1 MKKEEAKKKA
11 KTAVVL
17 GVFLLS
23 VFSVAAVAGQAAP
36 PQPILNLGAIVI
48 GLEAGAAGQA
58 SLPQPALVKT
68 SEQSEEEQH
77 GQVDYKIL
85 QISPKH
91 EWFELKPGGEKEF
104 TVKVKN
110 KNEEAVFT
118 SPRIETQPFGEYF
131 VEEDWITV
139 EPGSAELKAGG
150 EQEYTV
156 TVKIPEDAEIGHY
169 SAQIV
174 FTNDT
179 FPTPYPAPF
188 PVYVNSLSLSIQVWE
203 PPKIVVQPQH
213 IHDRVEAGESQEYE
227 IQIENKGDKAIAIS
241 PEIGGDARRYGPF
254 ENNLIPEDWLT
265 IDAPAKVEA
274 NSKATVKVA
283 VNVPED
289 AKGRYEGG
297 INLNIDDP
305 SIERW
310 NHEVHL
316 SLEVWKQ
323 PTTPFR
329 EDFTVKQG
337 EKVSVVVTARQ
348 YAYDKYGGAE
358 EKEEPSFNVAL
369 MLATLEGG
377 KLTPEP
383 SKTVKTAH
391 ISLGM
396 DYLPP
401 WEASGEGMYHVT
413 STEYSETYEIT
424 NAPGGVWTLEILPKN
439 AKSFEYTIEMGDE

>member
-1 MKKEEAKKKA
+1 MRKEEAKTEAKA
-11 KTAVVL
+11 LVVL
-17 GVFLLS
+17 GVFILS

-36 PQPILNLGAIVI
+36 PQPVLNPGAIVV
-48 GLEAGAAGQA
+48 GLEAGVAGQA
-58 SLPQPALVKT
+58 SSPQPAPEEA
-68 SEQSEEEQH
+68 SEQSEEEQ
-77 GQVDYKIL
+77 QVDYKIL

-110 KNEEAVFT
+110 KDEETVST
-118 SPRIETQPFGEYF
+118 SPRIEVQPYGEYF
-131 VEEDWITV
+131 LEEEWITV
-139 EPGSAELKAGG
+139 EPGSAEIKAGG

-156 TVKIPEDAEIGHY
+156 TVKIPKDAEIGHY
-169 SAQIV
+169 SAQVV

-179 FPTPYPAPF
+179 MPTPYPAPF
-188 PVYVNSLSLSIQVWE
+188 PMYVNSLMLSIHVWE
-203 PPKIVVQPQH
+203 PPKILIQPRY
-213 IHDRVEAGESQEYE
+213 IHDRVEAGQRQEYK
-227 IQIENKGDKAIAIS
+227 IQLENKGDKAIAIN
-241 PEIGGDARRYGPF
+241 PEVGGEERGHGPF
-254 ENNLIPEDWLT
+254 ENAIPEGWLT

-274 NSKATVKVA
+274 NSKAMVKVT
-283 VNVPED
+283 VNVPVD

-310 NHEVHL
+310 DQEVHIG
-316 SLEVWKQ
+316 LEVWKQ

-337 EKVSVVVTARQ
+337 EKITVEITARQ
-348 YAYDKYGGAE
+348 HAYDRYGGGVE
-358 EKEEPSFNVAL
+358 EKEEPSFDVAL
-369 MLATLEGG
+369 IQATLEGG

-383 SKTVKTAH
+383 SKTVKTGE

-401 WEASGEGMYHVT
+401 WEASSEGMYHAMR
-413 STEYSETYEIT
+413 TEYSETYEIT
-424 NAPGGVWTLEILPKN
+424 NATGGVWTLEILPRN
-439 AKSFEYTIEMGDE
+439 AERFEYTIEIGE

>member
-1 MKKEEAKKKA
+1 MRKEEAKTKA
-11 KTAVVL
+11 KALVVL
-17 GVFLLS
+17 TAFLLS

-36 PQPILNLGAIVI
+36 PQPVLNLGAIVV
-48 GLEAGAAGQA
+48 GLEAGVAGQA
-58 SLPQPALVKT
+58 SSPQPAPEAVP
-68 SEQSEEEQH
+68 EQSEEEQ
-77 GQVDYKIL
+77 QADYKIL

-110 KNEEAVFT
+110 KDEETVST
-118 SPRIETQPFGEYF
+118 SPRIEVQPFGEYF
-131 VEEDWITV
+131 LEEEWITV
-139 EPGSAELKAGG
+139 EPGSAEIKAGE

-179 FPTPYPAPF
+179 MPTPYPAPF
-188 PVYVNSLSLSIQVWE
+188 PMYVNSLSLSIQVWE

-213 IHDRVEAGESQEYE
+213 IHDRVEAGQKQEYE
-227 IQIENKGDKAIAIS
+227 IQFENKGDKAIAIN
-241 PEIGGDARRYGPF
+241 PEIGGGDRWHGPF
-254 ENNLIPEDWLT
+254 ENTIPEGWLT

-274 NSKATVKVA
+274 NSKATVRVT
-283 VNVPED
+283 VNVPID

-310 NHEVHL
+310 DQEVHIG
-316 SLEVWKQ
+316 LEVWKQ
-323 PTTPFR
+323 PTMPYR
-329 EDFTVKQG
+329 EDFMVKQG
-337 EKVSVVVTARQ
+337 EKITVEITAGQ
-348 YAYDKYGGAE
+348 HVYDRYGGGAE
-358 EKEEPSFNVAL
+358 EKEEPSFDVAL
-369 MLATLEGG
+369 MLATLGGG

-383 SKTVKTAH
+383 SKTVKTGEV
-391 ISLGM
+391 SLGM

-401 WEASGEGMYHVT
+401 WEASSEGMYHVM

-424 NAPGGVWTLEILPKN
+424 NATGGVWTLEILPRN
-439 AKSFEYTIEMGDE
+439 AERFEYAIEIGNE

>member
-1 MKKEEAKKKA
+1 MKKEEAKTEAKA
-11 KTAVVL
+11 LVVL
-17 GVFLLS
+17 MAFLLS

-36 PQPILNLGAIVI
+36 PQPVLNLGAIVV
-48 GLEAGAAGQA
+48 GLEAGVAGQA
-58 SLPQPALVKT
+58 SSPQPAPEEV
-68 SEQSEEEQH
+68 SEQSEEEQ
-77 GQVDYKIL
+77 QADYKIL

-110 KNEEAVFT
+110 KDEETVST
-118 SPRIETQPFGEYF
+118 SPRIEVQPFGEYF
-131 VEEDWITV
+131 LEEEWITV
-139 EPGSAELKAGG
+139 EPGSAEIKAGE

-169 SAQIV
+169 SAQVV

-179 FPTPYPAPF
+179 MPTPYPAPF
-188 PVYVNSLSLSIQVWE
+188 PMYVNSLMLSIQVWE

-213 IHDRVEAGESQEYE
+213 IHDRVEAGQRQEYE
-227 IQIENKGDKAIAIS
+227 IQFENKGDKAIAIN
-241 PEIGGDARRYGPF
+241 PEIGGEERGHGPF
-254 ENNLIPEDWLT
+254 ENTIPEGWLT

-274 NSKATVKVA
+274 NSKATVKVT
-283 VNVPED
+283 VNVPID

-310 NHEVHL
+310 DQEVHIG
-316 SLEVWKQ
+316 LEVWKQ
-323 PTTPFR
+323 PTMPYR
-329 EDFTVKQG
+329 EDFMVKQG
-337 EKVSVVVTARQ
+337 EKITVEITAGQ
-348 YAYDKYGGAE
+348 HAYDRYGGGAE
-358 EKEEPSFNVAL
+358 EKEEPSFDVAL

-383 SKTVKTAH
+383 SKTVKTGEV
-391 ISLGM
+391 SLGM

-401 WEASGEGMYHVT
+401 WEASSEGMYHVM

-424 NAPGGVWTLEILPKN
+424 NATGGVWTLEILPRN
-439 AKSFEYTIEMGDE
+439 AERFEYTIEIGE

>member
-1 MKKEEAKKKA
+1 MRKEEAKKKA
-11 KTAVVL
+11 KAAVAL
-17 GVFLLS
+17 GMVLLS
-23 VFSVAAVAGQAAP
+23 VFSVAAVAGQAAQP
-36 PQPILNLGAIVI
+36 PQSAPKGV
-48 GLEAGAAGQA
+48 
-58 SLPQPALVKT
+58 

-91 EWFELKPGGEKEF
+91 EWFELKPGGEKGF

-179 FPTPYPAPF
+179 IPTPYPAPF
-188 PVYVNSLSLSIQVWE
+188 PVYVNSLSLSIRVWE
-203 PPKIVVQPQH
+203 PPKIVVQPQY

-241 PEIGGDARRYGPF
+241 PEIGGKERWVGPF
-254 ENNLIPEDWLT
+254 ENTIPEDWLT

-289 AKGRYEGG
+289 AKGRYGG
-297 INLNIDDP
+297 SINLNIDDP

-310 NHEVHL
+310 NQEVHL

-329 EDFTVKQG
+329 EVFNVEQG
-337 EKVSVVVTARQ
+337 ENISVTITSRH
-348 YAYDKYGGAE
+348 YAYDKYGSKE
-358 EKEEPSFNVAL
+358 EKEEPSFDVAL

-396 DYLPP
+396 GYLPP
-401 WEASGEGMYHVT
+401 WEASSEGMYHVT

-424 NAPGGVWTLEILPKN
+424 NAPGGVWTLEILPRN
-439 AKSFEYTIEMGDE
+439 AESFEYRIEIE

>member
-1 MKKEEAKKKA
+1 MRKEEAKA
-11 KTAVVL
+11 LVVL
-17 GVFLLS
+17 MAFLLS

-36 PQPILNLGAIVI
+36 PQPVLNLGAVVV
-48 GLEAGAAGQA
+48 GLEAGVAGPA
-58 SLPQPALVKT
+58 SSLQPARVEVP
-68 SEQSEEEQH
+68 EQSEEEQ
-77 GQVDYKIL
+77 QADYKIL

-110 KNEEAVFT
+110 KDEETVST
-118 SPRIETQPFGEYF
+118 SPRIEVQPFGEYF
-131 VEEDWITV
+131 LEEDWITV
-139 EPGSAELKAGG
+139 DPGSAEIKAGG

-179 FPTPYPAPF
+179 MPTPYPAPF
-188 PVYVNSLSLSIQVWE
+188 PVYVNSLMFSVHVWE

-213 IHDRVEAGESQEYE
+213 IHDRVEAGQRQEYE
-227 IQIENKGDKAIAIS
+227 IQFENKGDKAIAIN
-241 PEIGGDARRYGPF
+241 PEVGGGDRWHGPF
-254 ENNLIPEDWLT
+254 ENTIPDEWLT
-265 IDAPAKVEA
+265 VDAPAKVEA
-274 NSKATVKVA
+274 NSKATVRVT
-283 VNVPED
+283 VNVPVD

-297 INLNIDDP
+297 INLNIDDH

-310 NHEVHL
+310 NQEVHIG
-316 SLEVWKQ
+316 LEVWKQ

-337 EKVSVVVTARQ
+337 EKITVEITARQ
-348 YAYDKYGGAE
+348 HAYDRYGGGVE
-358 EKEEPSFNVAL
+358 EKEEPSFDVAL
-369 MLATLEGG
+369 TTPEGG

-383 SKTVKTAH
+383 SKTVKKGEV
-391 ISLGM
+391 SLGM

-401 WEASGEGMYHVT
+401 WEASSEGMYHVMN
-413 STEYSETYEIT
+413 TEYSETYEIT
-424 NAPGGVWTLEILPKN
+424 NATGGAWTLEILPRN
-439 AKSFEYTIEMGDE
+439 AERFEYTIEIGE

>member
-11 KTAVVL
+11 KALVVL
-17 GVFLLS
+17 GMVLLS
-23 VFSVAAVAGQAAP
+23 VFSVSAVAGQTVL
-36 PQPILNLGAIVI
+36 PQPVLNLGAVVI
-48 GLEAGAAGQA
+48 GLEAGVAGQA
-58 SLPQPALVKT
+58 SSPQPALVET
-68 SEQSEEEQH
+68 SEQSEEEQ
-77 GQVDYKIL
+77 QADYKIL

-104 TVKVKN
+104 SVKVKN
-110 KNEEAVFT
+110 KNEETVST
-118 SPRIETQPFGEYF
+118 TPHIEVQPFGENLL
-131 VEEDWITV
+131 EEDWITV
-139 EPGSAELKAGG
+139 EPDSAEIKADE
-150 EQEYTV
+150 EQEYIV

-169 SAQIV
+169 SAQVV

-179 FPTPYPAPF
+179 MPTPYLAPF
-188 PVYVNSLSLSIQVWE
+188 PVYVNSLSLSVQVWE
-203 PPKIVVQPQH
+203 PPKIVVHPQH
-213 IHDRVEAGESQEYE
+213 IHDRVEAGQSQEYE
-227 IQIENKGDKAIAIS
+227 IQFENKGDKAITIS
-241 PEIGGDARRYGPF
+241 PEIGGKERWGGPF
-254 ENNLIPEDWLT
+254 ENMIPEGWLT

-310 NHEVHL
+310 NQEVHL

-348 YAYDKYGGAE
+348 HAYDKYGGEAE
-358 EKEEPSFNVAL
+358 EKEEPSFDVAL

-401 WEASGEGMYHVT
+401 WEASSEGMYQVT
-413 STEYSETYEIT
+413 STAYSETYEIT
-424 NAPGGVWTLEILPKN
+424 NAPGGVWTLEILPRN
-439 AKSFEYTIEMGDE
+439 AESFEYTIEIGG

>member
-1 MKKEEAKKKA
+1 MRKEEAKTEAKA
-11 KTAVVL
+11 LVVL
-17 GVFLLS
+17 MAFLLS

-36 PQPILNLGAIVI
+36 PQPVLNLGAIVV
-48 GLEAGAAGQA
+48 GLEAGVAGQA
-58 SLPQPALVKT
+58 SSPQPARVDV
-68 SEQSEEEQH
+68 SEQSEEEQ
-77 GQVDYKIL
+77 QVDYKIL

-91 EWFELKPGGEKEF
+91 EWFELKPCGEKEF
-104 TVKVKN
+104 AVKVKN
-110 KNEEAVFT
+110 KDEETVST
-118 SPRIETQPFGEYF
+118 SPRIEVQPFGEYF
-131 VEEDWITV
+131 LEEDWITV
-139 EPGSAELKAGG
+139 EPGSAEIKASE

-169 SAQIV
+169 SAQVV

-179 FPTPYPAPF
+179 MPTPYPAPF
-188 PVYVNSLSLSIQVWE
+188 PMYVNSLSLSIQVWE

-213 IHDRVEAGESQEYE
+213 IHDRVEAGQSQEYE
-227 IQIENKGDKAIAIS
+227 IQFENKGDKAIAIS
-241 PEIGGDARRYGPF
+241 PEIGGKERWGGPF
-254 ENNLIPEDWLT
+254 ENMIPEGWLT

-274 NSKATVKVA
+274 NSKATVRVT
-283 VNVPED
+283 VNVPVD

-310 NHEVHL
+310 NQEVHL

-348 YAYDKYGGAE
+348 QAYDRYGGAE
-358 EKEEPSFNVAL
+358 EKEEPSFDV
-369 MLATLEGG
+369 TLTTPEGD
-377 KLTPEP
+377 KLTSEP
-383 SKTVKTAH
+383 SKTVKKGEV
-391 ISLGM
+391 SLGM

-401 WEASGEGMYHVT
+401 WEASSEGMYHAM
-413 STEYSETYEIT
+413 STEYSETYEIL
-424 NAPGGVWTLEILPKN
+424 NATGGAWTLEILPRN
-439 AKSFEYTIEMGDE
+439 AERFEYTIEIGE

>member
-1 MKKEEAKKKA
+1 MRKTEAKA
-11 KTAVVL
+11 LVAL

-23 VFSVAAVAGQAAP
+23 VFSVAAVTGHAAL
-36 PQPILNLGAIVI
+36 PQPVLNLGVVVA
-48 GLEAGAAGQA
+48 GLEAGVAGQA
-58 SLPQPALVKT
+58 SSPQPARVEP
-68 SEQSEEEQH
+68 SEQSEEEQ
-77 GQVDYKIL
+77 QADYKIL

-91 EWFELKPGGEKEF
+91 EWFELKPGSEKEF

-110 KNEEAVFT
+110 KNEETVST
-118 SPRIETQPFGEYF
+118 SPRIEVQPFGENLL
-131 VEEDWITV
+131 EEDWITV
-139 EPGSAELKAGG
+139 EPGSAEIKADE
-150 EQEYTV
+150 EQEYIV
-156 TVKIPEDAEIGHY
+156 TVKIPEDAEIGQY
-169 SAQIV
+169 SAQVV

-179 FPTPYPAPF
+179 MPTPYPAPF

-213 IHDRVEAGESQEYE
+213 IYDRIEAGQSQEYE
-227 IQIENKGDKAIAIS
+227 IQFENKGDKAITIS
-241 PEIGGDARRYGPF
+241 PEIGGGDRWGGPF
-254 ENNLIPEDWLT
+254 ENMIPEGWLT
-265 IDAPAKVEA
+265 IEAPAKVEA
-274 NSKATVKVA
+274 NSKATVRVT
-283 VNVPED
+283 VNVPAD
-289 AKGRYEGG
+289 AKGRYEGS

-310 NHEVHL
+310 NQEVHL

-358 EKEEPSFNVAL
+358 EKEEPSFDVAL

-401 WEASGEGMYHVT
+401 WEASSEGMYHVT
-413 STEYSETYEIT
+413 STGYSETYEIT
-424 NAPGGVWTLEILPKN
+424 NATGGAWTLEILPRN
-439 AKSFEYTIEMGDE
+439 AESFEYTIEIGDE

>member
-1 MKKEEAKKKA
+1 MKKEEAKTKTKA
-11 KTAVVL
+11 LVVL

-23 VFSVAAVAGQAAP
+23 VFSVAAVAGQVSP
-36 PQPILNLGAIVI
+36 PQPAPEEV
-48 GLEAGAAGQA
+48 
-58 SLPQPALVKT
+58 
-68 SEQSEEEQH
+68 SEQSEEEQ
-77 GQVDYKIL
+77 QVDYKIL

-110 KNEEAVFT
+110 KDEEAVSP
-118 SPRIETQPFGEYF
+118 SPRIEVQPFGEYF
-131 VEEDWITV
+131 LEEEWITV
-139 EPGSAELKAGG
+139 EPGSAEIKAGE

-156 TVKIPEDAEIGHY
+156 TVKIPEDAEIAYY

-179 FPTPYPAPF
+179 MPTPYPALF

-203 PPKIVVQPQH
+203 PPKIVIQPQY
-213 IHDRVEAGESQEYE
+213 IQDRVEAGERQEYE
-227 IQIENKGDKAIAIS
+227 IQFENKGDKAIAIS
-241 PEIGGDARRYGPF
+241 PEIGGGDRWHGPF
-254 ENNLIPEDWLT
+254 ENTIPEGWLT

-274 NSKATVKVA
+274 NSKATVRVT

-305 SIERW
+305 SIEQW
-310 NHEVHL
+310 DQEVHIG
-316 SLEVWKQ
+316 LEVWKQ
-323 PTTPFR
+323 PTTPLR

-337 EKVSVVVTARQ
+337 EKFSVVVTARQ
-348 YAYDKYGGAE
+348 HAYDRYGGGVE
-358 EKEEPSFNVAL
+358 EKEEPSFDVAL
-369 MLATLEGG
+369 TTQEGS
-377 KLTPEP
+377 KRTTDP
-383 SKTVKTAH
+383 SRTVKTGH

-401 WEASGEGMYHVT
+401 WEASSEGMYHVT
-413 STEYSETYEIT
+413 STGYSETYEIT
-424 NAPGGVWTLEILPKN
+424 NATGGEWTLEILPRN
-439 AKSFEYTIEMGDE
+439 AESFEYTIEMGNE

>member
-1 MKKEEAKKKA
+1 MRKEEAKKKA
-11 KTAVVL
+11 KALVVL
-17 GVFLLS
+17 GAFLLS

-36 PQPILNLGAIVI
+36 PQPVLNLGAVVV
-48 GLEAGAAGQA
+48 GLEAGVAGQA
-58 SLPQPALVKT
+58 SSPQPALEEV
-68 SEQSEEEQH
+68 SEQSEEEQ
-77 GQVDYKIL
+77 QADYKIL

-110 KNEEAVFT
+110 KDEEAVST
-118 SPRIETQPFGEYF
+118 SPRIEVQPYGEYF
-131 VEEDWITV
+131 LEEEWITV
-139 EPGSAELKAGG
+139 KPGSAEIKAGE

-179 FPTPYPAPF
+179 MPTPYPAPF
-188 PVYVNSLSLSIQVWE
+188 PMYVNSLMLSIQVWE
-203 PPKIVVQPQH
+203 PPKITIQPQH
-213 IHDRVEAGESQEYE
+213 IHDRVEAGQRQEYE
-227 IQIENKGDKAIAIS
+227 IQLENKGDKAIAIS
-241 PEIGGDARRYGPF
+241 PEIGGGDRWHGPF
-254 ENNLIPEDWLT
+254 ENMIPEGWLT

-274 NSKATVKVA
+274 NSKATVKVT
-283 VNVPED
+283 VNVPID

-310 NHEVHL
+310 DQEVHIG
-316 SLEVWKQ
+316 LEVWKQ

-337 EKVSVVVTARQ
+337 DKFSVVVTARQ
-348 YAYDKYGGAE
+348 HAYDRYGGGVE
-358 EKEEPSFNVAL
+358 EKEEPSFDVAL

-377 KLTPEP
+377 KLTSEP
-383 SKTVKTAH
+383 SKTVKKGEV
-391 ISLGM
+391 SLGM

-401 WEASGEGMYHVT
+401 WEASSEGMYHVM

-424 NAPGGVWTLEILPKN
+424 NATGGVWTLEILPRN
-439 AKSFEYTIEMGDE
+439 AESFEYTIEIGE

>member
-1 MKKEEAKKKA
+1 MKKEEAKIEAKA
-11 KTAVVL
+11 LVVL

-23 VFSVAAVAGQAAP
+23 VFSVAAVAGQVAP
-36 PQPILNLGAIVI
+36 PQPVLNLGAVVV
-48 GLEAGAAGQA
+48 GLEAVAGQA
-58 SLPQPALVKT
+58 SSPQPAPEVV
-68 SEQSEEEQH
+68 SEQSEEEQ
-77 GQVDYKIL
+77 QMDYKIL

-110 KNEEAVFT
+110 KDEEAVST
-118 SPRIETQPFGEYF
+118 SPRIVVQPYGEYF
-131 VEEDWITV
+131 LEEEWITV
-139 EPGSAELKAGG
+139 EPGSADINADG

-179 FPTPYPAPF
+179 MPTPYPAPF
-188 PVYVNSLSLSIQVWE
+188 PMYVNSLSLSIQVWE

-213 IHDRVEAGESQEYE
+213 IHDRVEAGQSQEYE
-227 IQIENKGDKAIAIS
+227 IQFENKGDKAIAIN
-241 PEIGGDARRYGPF
+241 PEIGGGDRWHGPF
-254 ENNLIPEDWLT
+254 ENTIPEGWLT

-274 NSKATVKVA
+274 NSKATVKVT
-283 VNVPED
+283 VNVPID

-310 NHEVHL
+310 NQEVHIG
-316 SLEVWKQ
+316 LEVWKQ

-337 EKVSVVVTARQ
+337 DDISVEVTARQ
-348 YAYDKYGGAE
+348 HTYDRYGGGVE
-358 EKEEPSFNVAL
+358 EKEEPSFDV
-369 MLATLEGG
+369 TLTTPEGG
-377 KLTPEP
+377 KLTSEP
-383 SKTVKTAH
+383 SKTVKKGEV
-391 ISLGM
+391 SLGM

-401 WEASGEGMYHVT
+401 WEASSEGMYHVM
-413 STEYSETYEIT
+413 STEYSETYEIL
-424 NAPGGVWTLEILPKN
+424 NATGGTWTLEILPRN
-439 AKSFEYTIEMGDE
+439 AERFEYTIEIGE